1 MPDMFRPCSYLPLAS
16 PGLDGVV
23 FHVKLAAS
31 PHRASTETRAPPLLT
46 RVIASRG
53 SSWSMGAECLEEKHR
68 PCVPR
73 ATIPAPAAAEGQTR
87 SAPEGR
93 VESHD

>member
-1 MPDMFRPCSYLPLAS
+1 MRFYPTRRIHAGRSRGRTMPDMFRPCSYLPLAS

-46 RVIASRG
+46 RVVRLSRLGQGPMG
-53 SSWSMGAECLEEKHR
+53 S
-68 PCVPR
+68 R
-73 ATIPAPAAAEGQTR
+73 ADR
-87 SAPEGR
+87 R
-93 VESHD
+93 